1 MNMEVFE
8 TAYQW
13 FMGLSENYG
22 VNPFIFGAIYIGAIP
37 FFTISVGFIVRNYR
51 QGKPITIPVLTASAC
66 FVSAYVY
73 LMIAGENV
81 PWWVYAVVIAMLI
94 YGGWSTYNK
103 VRKQIIEEGT
113 DEANV

>member
-1 MNMEVFE
+1 MEIVE

-22 VNPFIFGAIYIGAIP
+22 VNPFIFGAIYVGAIP
-37 FFTISVGFIVRNYR
+37 FFTISVGFIIRNYK
-51 QGKPITIPVLTASAC
+51 QNKPITLPVLSASAC

-103 VRKQIIEEGT
+103 IQKQVQTGDIE
-113 DEANV
+113 

>member
-1 MNMEVFE
+1 MEIFE
-8 TAYQW
+8 AAYQW

-37 FFTISVGFIVRNYR
+37 FFTISVGFIIRNYK
-51 QGKPITIPVLTASAC
+51 QNKPITLPVLAASAC

-81 PWWVYAVVIAMLI
+81 PWWVYAVVIAMLV

-103 VRKQIIEEGT
+103 VQKQIQNGD
-113 DEANV
+113 DE